1 MIPALILKDVKKSWK
16 KFGWPNYD
24 TANRETNQASL
35 DIKANNF

>member
-1 MIPALILKDVKKSWK
+1 MLKNLGK

-24 TANRETNQASL
+24 TANMETNQASL